1 MTLLLR
7 VENLRTQFKTE
18 RGLVKAVDGVS
29 YDIHEGEIVGLVGE
43 SGCGKSVS
51 QLSLLQLIPSPP
63 GEIVGGKAIFEG
75 RDLLQFE
82 ANGPEMRSIR
92 GGKIAMIFQE
102 PMTSLNPALTIARQL
117 TEMMQLHLNM
127 DSQAARA
134 QSIELLNLAGI
145 PDAERRV
152 DDYPHQFSGGM
163 RQRVMV
169 AMAVS
174 CNPKL
179 IIADEPTTALD
190 ATIQAQLLELMKDI
204 VVRFKTAMVM
214 VTHNLGILARY
225 AQRINVMYAGRI
237 VESGAVKE
245 IWDNP
250 LHPYTISLLQCVPK
264 LGKKLTPIEG
274 APPHLINMPPT
285 CPFLPRCRY
294 QTENCGKEPW
304 SELRIVEGQHYV
316 ACQIDTRS
324 VAPTASISPRRDKR
338 TNTMQ
343 HVMAKPGVTCPG
355 VLESGGNIKPWQDDI
370 ILDVKDLRMYFP
382 VTRGLFRRKVADVKA
397 VDNISFKIKRGETFG
412 LVGES
417 GCGKTTVG
425 RCTQR
430 LYRPTG
436 GQILFEGQDVA
447 PLSGSKIMTLRRKM
461 AIVFQDPYGSLNP
474 RMNAGSI
481 VGEPL
486 KVHDLVRSK
495 KEHEEKVEELFRM
508 VELDPSMTDRFPHE
522 FSGGQRQRIAIARA
536 LAGDPSLIICDEP
549 ISALDVSIQAQI
561 INLLQELQEKKA
573 GLTYMFISHD
583 LLAVQYI
590 STRVAVMYLG
600 RIVEIASSKELYDNT
615 LHPYSRALL
624 SAIPVPDPHLEE
636 KRERIILQG
645 DVPSPLNPPPG
656 CNFHTRC
663 PMAISECSQGVPP
676 LRDVGNGHQVACIR
690 V

>member
-1 MTLLLR
+1 MTPLLR

-82 ANGPEMRSIR
+82 ANGSEMRSIR

-127 DSQAARA
+127 DNKVARDR
-134 QSIELLNLAGI
+134 SIELLKLVGI
-145 PDAERRV
+145 ADAERRV

-214 VTHNLGILARY
+214 VTHNLGIVARY
-225 AQRINVMYAGRI
+225 ARRINVMYAGRI
-237 VESGAVKE
+237 IESGAVKE

-250 LHPYTISLLQCVPK
+250 LHPYTIGLLQCVPK
-264 LGKKLTPIEG
+264 LGKKLTPIGG
-274 APPHLINMPPT
+274 APPHLINRPPT
-285 CPFLPRCRY
+285 CPFLPRCQY
-294 QTENCGKEPW
+294 QTKNCGKEPW

-324 VAPTASISPRRDKR
+324 VAPTASISPRRDKKAD
-338 TNTMQ
+338 TMQ
-343 HVMAKPGVTCPG
+343 PVMATPGVTCPG

-370 ILDVKDLRMYFP
+370 ILDVKNLRMYFP

-397 VDNISFKIKRGETFG
+397 VDNISFKIKKGETFG

-436 GQILFEGQDVA
+436 GQILFEGQDVT

-461 AIVFQDPYGSLNP
+461 AVVFQDPYGSLNP

-486 KVHDLVRSK
+486 KVHHLVNGN
-495 KEHEEKVEELFRM
+495 KEYEEKVEELFRM

-583 LLAVQYI
+583 LLAVQYL

-600 RIVEIASSKELYDNT
+600 RIVEIANSEELYDNT

-624 SAIPVPDPHLEE
+624 SAIPIPDPHLEE